1 MVNIIV
7 AITENNAIG
16 KDNKLLFRLKK
27 DLQNFKEVTTGQIVV
42 MGRKTF
48 ESIGKPL
55 PNRVNAV
62 ITSNKVIE
70 GVKVYSSLTNAIEK
84 LKMEFPEKEIFII
97 GGGQVYKEAL
107 NNDLVDT
114 LYITK
119 IKKEVL
125 DADTYFPEID
135 YRKKWRITDVKRY
148 IENNIEFFIYKAEK
162 ND

>member
-27 DLQNFKEVTTGQIVV
+27 DLQNFKEVTVGQIVV

-70 GVKVYSSLTNAIEK
+70 SVKVYSSLTNAIEK

>member
-42 MGRKTF
+42 MGRNTF

-70 GVKVYSSLTNAIEK
+70 SVKVYSSLTNAIEK

-135 YRKKWRITDVKRY
+135 YRKKWRITDVNRY
-148 IENNIEFFIYKAEK
+148 IENDIEFFIYKAEK

>member
-148 IENNIEFFIYKAEK
+148 IENDIEFFIYKAEK

>member
-16 KDNKLLFRLKK
+16 KDNKLLFSLKK
-27 DLQNFKEVTTGQIVV
+27 DLQNFREVTTGQIVI

-62 ITSNKVIE
+62 ITREKQID
-70 GVKVYSSLTNAIEK
+70 GVKIYTSLEEAIKTLNDEY
-84 LKMEFPEKEIFII
+84 PDKEIFII
-97 GGGQVYKEAL
+97 GGGQIYKEAL
-107 NNDLVDT
+107 DNDLVDT
-114 LYITK
+114 LYMTK

-125 DADTYFPEID
+125 DADTYFPSID
-135 YRKKWRITDVKRY
+135 YKKKWRISDVKRY
-148 IENNIEFFIYKAEK
+148 FENDIEFFIYKAEK
-162 ND
+162 NR

>member
-97 GGGQVYKEAL
+97 GGGQ
-107 NNDLVDT
+107 
-114 LYITK
+114 I
-119 IKKEVL
+119 
-125 DADTYFPEID
+125 
-135 YRKKWRITDVKRY
+135 
-148 IENNIEFFIYKAEK
+148 
-162 ND
+162 

>member
-1 MVNIIV
+1 MY
-7 AITENNAIG
+7 
-16 KDNKLLFRLKK
+16 
-27 DLQNFKEVTTGQIVV
+27 
-42 MGRKTF
+42 GRKTF

-97 GGGQVYKEAL
+97 GGGQIYKEAL

-148 IENNIEFFIYKAEK
+148 IENDIEFFIYKAEK

>member
-70 GVKVYSSLTNAIEK
+70 SVKVYSSLTNAIEK

>member
-97 GGGQVYKEAL
+97 GGGQIYKEAL

-148 IENNIEFFIYKAEK
+148 IENDIEFFIYKAEK

>member
-48 ESIGKPL
+48 ESIRKPL

-70 GVKVYSSLTNAIEK
+70 SVKVYSSLTNAIEK